1 MGDDFDY
8 EGDDGFMFDDY
19 IYAEES
25 YDLAV
30 SIRNTVSAACMLATL
45 HRLIVDAPDR
55 PQLTVISGGARE

>member
-8 EGDDGFMFDDY
+8 VGDDGFMFDDY

-30 SIRNTVSAACMLATL
+30 STRSNVSATRIVAASICLASPNTA
-45 HRLIVDAPDR
+45 V
-55 PQLTVISGGARE
+55 VGGAC